1 MSEAPTLDYERRF
14 RSSGARLLAGID
26 EVGRGA
32 LAGPVSV
39 GIAVVDLQQQK
50 LLADVRD
57 SKLLKVADR
66 ERLVPLVRDWSVAS
80 AVGHASANE
89 IDELGIIAALRLAG
103 NRAWFAVLA
112 AGVRPEVVLL
122 DGSHNWLSP
131 DLQPSLF
138 DDAPA
143 EPGCDAPV
151 HTLVKADMQCLSV
164 AAASHHREGRARCD
178 DVRAAHPIPGLRL
191 GREQGLRHRS
201 AQGGA
206 ARPPVPRRTTGSAGS
221 CSLTEPLCRRRRGAA
236 GRRAVARG
244 RRRMVQDGTM
254 SAEDLENYE
263 TDMELQL
270 YREYRDVVGLFSY
283 VVETERRFYLAN
295 HVDLQARS
303 ADGEVYFDLTLQD
316 AWVWD
321 VYRSARFVKSVRV
334 ITFKDVNVEELPAQ
348 RGTRPAQGRGPG
360 QLTLAS

>member
-1 MSEAPTLDYERRF
+1 MSAAPTLDYERRF

-80 AVGHASANE
+80 AVGHASAKE
-89 IDELGIIAALRLAG
+89 IDALGIIGALRLAG

-164 AAASHHREGRARCD
+164 AAASIIAKVERDAMMCELHTQYPAYGWDENKGYGT
-178 DVRAAHPIPGLRL
+178 AAHKEALRTA
-191 GREQGLRHRS
+191 GPTPYHRVS
-201 AQGGA
+201 W
-206 ARPPVPRRTTGSAGS
+206 
-221 CSLTEPLCRRRRGAA
+221 
-236 GRRAVARG
+236 
-244 RRRMVQDGTM
+244 
-254 SAEDLENYE
+254 
-263 TDMELQL
+263 QL
-270 YREYRDVVGLFSY
+270 L
-283 VVETERRFYLAN
+283 
-295 HVDLQARS
+295 
-303 ADGEVYFDLTLQD
+303 
-316 AWVWD
+316 
-321 VYRSARFVKSVRV
+321 
-334 ITFKDVNVEELPAQ
+334 
-348 RGTRPAQGRGPG
+348 
-360 QLTLAS
+360 